1 MFGINKENED
11 KSCARSGSG
20 RQRKK
25 EKPTSPGGIVDWADR
40 IIQKSGSGDKISG
53 RKFKMRPKG
62 IIAILTLTMLFAVVL
77 LLCIYK

>member
-11 KSCARSGSG
+11 MRGVGSRRG
-20 RQRKK
+20 RQRKRK
-25 EKPTSPGGIVDWADR
+25 KPTSPGGIVDWADR

-53 RKFKMRPKG
+53 RKILLRPK
-62 IIAILTLTMLFAVVL
+62 IIVAILTLTMLFAVVL